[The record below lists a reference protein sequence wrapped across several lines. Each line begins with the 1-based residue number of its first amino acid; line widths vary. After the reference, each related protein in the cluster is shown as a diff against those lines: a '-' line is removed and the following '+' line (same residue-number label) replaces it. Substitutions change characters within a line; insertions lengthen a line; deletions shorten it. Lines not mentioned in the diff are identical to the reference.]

1 MVVGL
6 TFRRRATPRVFF
18 APDLRHYNPL
28 FLFRKIIVDAIL
40 QLGHKPMVHN
50 RLNKKSHHFFGG
62 VWISLVR
69 RTTCDVTAGKFVV
82 IRTSFALVLIY
93 KF

>member
-1 MVVGL
+1 MDGPVN
-6 TFRRRATPRVFF
+6 FCC
-18 APDLRHYNPL
+18 
-28 FLFRKIIVDAIL
+28 
-40 QLGHKPMVHN
+40 
-50 RLNKKSHHFFGG
+50 G

-69 RTTCDVTAGKFVV
+69 RTWCAVTAGKFVV